1 MHAQP
6 NIGCWST
13 KEGFPVV
20 TSKKYDVNMLGL
32 LNGMQAVLPPMIV
45 SKTNTLMGSYHT
57 SINLTYIFIQN
68 AVFPRSFLLSFIDVI
83 KVGTSNK
90 P

>member
-1 MHAQP
+1 MVSFQHP
-6 NIGCWST
+6 LLIN
-13 KEGFPVV
+13 PVQIQR
-20 TSKKYDVNMLGL
+20 GIL
-32 LNGMQAVLPPMIV
+32 LILIVLWRYP
-45 SKTNTLMGSYHT
+45 T

>member
-1 MHAQP
+1 MSF
-6 NIGCWST
+6 IVFIIFG
-13 KEGFPVV
+13 
-20 TSKKYDVNMLGL
+20 TSSS
-32 LNGMQAVLPPMIV
+32 AR
-45 SKTNTLMGSYHT
+45 LMGMWRYPT

-68 AVFPRSFLLSFIDVI
+68 AVFPRSFLLSFIDVL

>member
-1 MHAQP
+1 MKCPQSE
-6 NIGCWST
+6 I
-13 KEGFPVV
+13 FFV
-20 TSKKYDVNMLGL
+20 LGNYRFL
-32 LNGMQAVLPPMIV
+32 
-45 SKTNTLMGSYHT
+45 KLMGMWRYPT